1 MAEQWRRISVLDD
14 GVDISPSRHLLA
26 DDIPLL
32 LLHGAYQARYLR
44 EIPYIAASFSANRW
58 RSNRLPGSLSHNFFF
73 FKLFAASITS
83 RTTRHAL
90 IAPTGDYSHLDK
102 WDYIGKFLAVP

>member
-73 FKLFAASITS
+73 FQIICRLYYIPHNAARAYRSDGRLQS
-83 RTTRHAL
+83 
-90 IAPTGDYSHLDK
+90 PG
-102 WDYIGKFLAVP
+102 